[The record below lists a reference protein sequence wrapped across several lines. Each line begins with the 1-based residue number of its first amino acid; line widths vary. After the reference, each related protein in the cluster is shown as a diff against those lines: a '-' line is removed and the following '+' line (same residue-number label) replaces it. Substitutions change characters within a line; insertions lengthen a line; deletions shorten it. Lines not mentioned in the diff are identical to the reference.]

1 MLLEFLIVGVVQ
13 KEMSDQGQSPS
24 RNLHLGGMTI
34 KGGGRPS
41 VDYTMPDHLAWD
53 LQNDCRNIA
62 FGEKVLPVEER
73 FAAVALFF
81 VECIEETMQR
91 EGIPREHVGGDS
103 NKRLHS

>member
-41 VDYTMPDHLAWD
+41 VDYTMPDHLGRD
-53 LQNDCRNIA
+53 LQNNCRNIA
-62 FGEKVLPVEER
+62 FGEKVLPMEKR
-73 FAAVALFF
+73 LAAVALFF
-81 VECIEETMQR
+81 VERIEETVQGDR
-91 EGIPREHVGGDS
+91 IAREHVGSGS
-103 NKRLHS
+103 NKCLHS